1 MFQKVNNVF
10 FERSKNIYIA
20 VQKFG
25 ISKIFLFLIY
35 SAHQS
40 CIYLIK
46 NTEESVKLW
55 KIIAISDTGFL
66 F

>member
-25 ISKIFLFLIY
+25 ISKIL
-35 SAHQS
+35 
-40 CIYLIK
+40 
-46 NTEESVKLW
+46 
-55 KIIAISDTGFL
+55 
-66 F
+66 